1 MGALLWPGLSY
12 AQLWGQAYSDRCN
25 ERRQWVASQQKLGP
39 DTMHCM
45 CWQSWWTGKI
55 GLHSFQGYRKS
66 STLLYPSI
74 SSSSSSYIIIITIW
88 LTGWLSHFRMFSS
101 LGFQTPPPST
111 CVCSSLTATLPG
123 PSLSLTV
130 SVRTQSENTQ
140 VIHTEKVWYEDIVS
154 Y

>member
-55 GLHSFQGYRKS
+55 GLHSFQGYQKS
-66 STLLYPSI
+66 STLLYPGI

-111 CVCSSLTATLPG
+111 CVCSSFKFHMVHMWKYSMKKLPH
-123 PSLSLTV
+123 LFIFEW
-130 SVRTQSENTQ
+130 SVEHCPQL
-140 VIHTEKVWYEDIVS
+140 
-154 Y
+154 